1 MQSVGTCPS
10 LLSMKSA
17 YELAMERLGG
27 GKPSKPLTPDQKARL
42 AELDSVYRARIAQE
56 DLSCQE
62 EVARF
67 REAGDPGAIEE
78 RQTLFR
84 EQRRRLEQELEEK
97 KERIRGE

>member
-1 MQSVGTCPS
+1 
-10 LLSMKSA
+10 MKSA

-27 GKPSKPLTPDQKARL
+27 GTPSKTLTPDQKTRL
-42 AELDSVYRARIAQE
+42 AELDAVYRARIAQE

-62 EVARF
+62 AVARF
-67 REAGDPGAIEE
+67 REAGDIGAIEE

>member
-1 MQSVGTCPS
+1 MDRNLPYAPP
-10 LLSMKSA
+10 MKSA

-27 GKPSKPLTPDQKARL
+27 GKPSKSLTPDQKARL

-67 REAGDPGAIEE
+67 REAGDVGAVEE
-78 RQTLFR
+78 RQALFR
-84 EQRRRLEQELEEK
+84 EQRIRLEQELEEK